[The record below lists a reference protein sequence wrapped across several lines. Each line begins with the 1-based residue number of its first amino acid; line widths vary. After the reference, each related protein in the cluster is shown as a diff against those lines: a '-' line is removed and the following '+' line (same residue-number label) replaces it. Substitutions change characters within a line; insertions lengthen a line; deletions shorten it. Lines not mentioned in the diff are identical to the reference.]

1 MTLRCLRDTL
11 RDVLL
16 QSGIET
22 RETSAMVDALLE
34 DMAGI
39 TRLDV
44 ALSPQRE
51 MHPDTVTR
59 LQHAAARVADGEPL
73 QYVTGKAWFHG
84 LSLQVGPGVLIP
96 RPETSQLVDIILDS
110 AGKRPDLDVLDV
122 CTGSGAIAV
131 ALARDL
137 PFAHVTATDIA
148 PQAITT
154 ARANAT
160 ALKVN
165 VQVTDMNVLKEGL
178 PSGRYDIIVSNPPYI
193 IPSERSTIDPRVVE
207 HEPALALFVESDDDP
222 LLFYR
227 AIARESLTRLKPG
240 GKLFFEINPLF
251 ARQVKDMLLQAGYN
265 DVRIERDY
273 KGNLRFA
280 IASL

>member
-1 MTLRCLRDTL
+1 
-11 RDVLL
+11 
-16 QSGIET
+16 
-22 RETSAMVDALLE
+22 MVDALLE

-44 ALSPQRE
+44 ALSPQRDI
-51 MHPDTVTR
+51 HPDTVTR
-59 LQHAAARVADGEPL
+59 LQHAAVRVADGEPL

-165 VQVTDMNVLKEGL
+165 IQVTDMDALKEGL

-193 IPSERSTIDPRVVE
+193 IPSERSTIDPRVVD

-227 AIARESLTRLKPG
+227 AIARESFTRLKPA

-251 ARQVKDMLLQAGYN
+251 ARQVKDMLLQTGYN